1 MDIGEFNMSQPIYI
15 GLNGEQ
21 IEAEDELLEEVIE
34 SQLEAKKEQDSIKQ
48 ELEKKAQLE
57 KSANSKL
64 LALGLTQAEI
74 EALKAQ

>member
-1 MDIGEFNMSQPIYI
+1 MSQPIYI